1 MSSPTKTYHLVTP
14 KDANGQPIRLFK
26 AREENNVAKAIDQL
40 TGICTG
46 ILADGVVSS
55 KEVEFFASW
64 VQKFAPLEPIWPFT
78 DILKRVE
85 TIFADGHASEE
96 ECEELR
102 GVMEALCGYTN
113 QADPTETYSTSLPL
127 SNPLPDPVIFKEQIF
142 NITGKFAFGTRKK
155 VIEVIEGAGGKALD
169 SSPTRDSHYLIIGL
183 FASRDWAHTSHGR
196 KIQRAVELRDSNSGI
211 AIISEE
217 HWKKFVA

>member
-1 MSSPTKTYHLVTP
+1 MSASRKTFQLASA
-14 KDANGQPIRLFK
+14 KDQHGQPIRLFK

-46 ILADGVVSS
+46 ILADGVVSP

-64 VQKFAPLEPIWPFT
+64 VQRFAPLEPIWPFT

-85 TIFADGHASEE
+85 TIFAYGRASEE

-113 QADPTETYSTSLPL
+113 QADPTETYSTTLPL
-127 SNPLPDPVIFKEQIF
+127 NNPFPDPVIFKERIF

-155 VIEVIEGAGGKALD
+155 VVEVIEGAGGKALD

-196 KIQRAVELRDSNSGI
+196 KIERAVELRDSNSGI

>member
-1 MSSPTKTYHLVTP
+1 MTSPGKIYHLTIP
-14 KDANGQPIRLFK
+14 KDIHGQPLRLFK
-26 AREENNVAKAIDQL
+26 AREENNTAKAIDQL

-46 ILADGVVSS
+46 ILADGVVSP

-64 VQKFAPLEPIWPFT
+64 VQKFTPLEPIWPFT

-85 TIFADGHASEE
+85 IIFADGRASEE

-102 GVMEALCGYTN
+102 GVMEALCGYTK
-113 QADPTETYSTSLPL
+113 QADPTETYSTNLPL
-127 SNPLPDPVIFKEQIF
+127 NNPLPDPVVFKERVFI
-142 NITGKFAFGTRKK
+142 ITGKFAFGTRKK
-155 VIEVIEGAGGKALD
+155 VVEVIEGAGGKALD

-196 KIQRAVELRDSNSGI
+196 KIERAVELRESGSGI

-217 HWKKFVA
+217 HWKRFLV

>member
-1 MSSPTKTYHLVTP
+1 MSSPERIYRLVTS
-14 KDANGQPIRLFK
+14 KDTDGQPLRLFK

-40 TGICTG
+40 TGICAG
-46 ILADGVVSS
+46 ILADGIVSS

-64 VQKFAPLEPIWPFT
+64 VRKYAPLEPVWPFT
-78 DILKRVE
+78 DVLKRVE
-85 TIFADGHASEE
+85 TIFADGRATEE

-102 GVMEALCGYTN
+102 GVMEALCGYTS

-127 SNPLPDPVIFKEQIF
+127 NDPLPDPLILKDRIC

-155 VIEVIEGAGGKALD
+155 VIETIESVGGKALD
-169 SSPTRDSHYLIIGL
+169 APPTRESNYLIIGL

-196 KIQRAVELRDSNSGI
+196 KIERAVELRESGSGI
-211 AIISEE
+211 AIVSEE
-217 HWKKFVA
+217 HWKRFVA

>member
-1 MSSPTKTYHLVTP
+1 MSSSNTTYHLVTP

-26 AREENNVAKAIDQL
+26 ALEENNVAKAIDQL

-46 ILADGVVSS
+46 ILADGIVSP

-64 VQKFAPLEPIWPFT
+64 VQRFAPLEPIWPFT

-85 TIFADGHASEE
+85 TIFADRRASEE

-102 GVMEALCGYTN
+102 GVMEALCGYTIH
-113 QADPTETYSTSLPL
+113 ADPTEAYSTTLPL
-127 SNPLPDPVIFKEQIF
+127 SNPLPDPVIFKERIF

-155 VIEVIEGAGGKALD
+155 VVEVIEGAGGKALD

-196 KIQRAVELRDSNSGI
+196 KIERAVELRDSNSGI

>member
-1 MSSPTKTYHLVTP
+1 MSHPTKMYNLVTP
-14 KDANGQPIRLFK
+14 KDAHGQPIRLFR

-46 ILADGVVSS
+46 ILADGIVSP

-64 VQKFAPLEPIWPFT
+64 MQKFTPLEPIWPFT

-85 TIFADGHASEE
+85 KIFADGRASED

-113 QADPTETYSTSLPL
+113 QADPAETYSTSLPL
-127 SNPLPDPVIFKEQIF
+127 NNPPPDPVIFKERVF

-155 VIEVIEGAGGKALD
+155 VVEAIETASGKALD
-169 SSPTRDSHYLIIGL
+169 ASPTRESNYLVIGL

-196 KIQRAVELRDSNSGI
+196 KIERAVELRESGSGI

-217 HWKKFVA
+217 HWKRFVT

>member
-1 MSSPTKTYHLVTP
+1 MSSSGRTYHLVIP
-14 KDANGQPIRLFK
+14 KDAHGQPIRLFK
-26 AREENNVAKAIDQL
+26 SREENNVAKAIDQL

-46 ILADGVVSS
+46 ILADGIVSP

-64 VQKFAPLEPIWPFT
+64 VQKFAPLEPTWPFT
-78 DILKRVE
+78 DILKRVDK
-85 TIFADGHASEE
+85 IFADGRATED

-113 QADPTETYSTSLPL
+113 QADPAETYSTSLPL
-127 SNPLPDPVIFKEQIF
+127 NDPLPNPLVLKDRVC
-142 NITGKFAFGTRKK
+142 NITGKFAFGTRKR
-155 VIEVIEGAGGKALD
+155 VIEVIELAGGKALD
-169 SSPTRDSHYLIIGL
+169 ASPTRESNYLIIGL

-196 KIQRAVELRDSNSGI
+196 KIERAVELRETGSGI

-217 HWKKFVA
+217 HWKRFIA

>member
-1 MSSPTKTYHLVTP
+1 MSSPNKTNHLVTP

-46 ILADGVVSS
+46 ILADGVVSP

-85 TIFADGHASEE
+85 TIFADGRASEE

-102 GVMEALCGYTN
+102 GVMEALCGYTK
-113 QADPTETYSTSLPL
+113 QADPAETYSTNLPL
-127 SNPLPDPVIFKEQIF
+127 NNPLPNPVVFKERVF

-155 VIEVIEGAGGKALD
+155 VIEVIEGVGGKALD
-169 SSPTRDSHYLIIGL
+169 SPPTRDSHYLVIGL

-196 KIQRAVELRDSNSGI
+196 KIERAVELRDSNSGI

>member
-40 TGICTG
+40 TGICAG
-46 ILADGVVSS
+46 ILADGIVSPR
-55 KEVEFFASW
+55 EVEFFASW
-64 VQKFAPLEPIWPFT
+64 VKKFAPLEPIWPFT

-85 TIFADGHASEE
+85 TIFADGCVSAE

-102 GVMEALCGYTN
+102 GVMEALCGYTK
-113 QADPTETYSTSLPL
+113 QADPSETYSTNLPL
-127 SNPLPDPVIFKEQIF
+127 NNPLPNPVVFKERVF

-155 VIEVIEGAGGKALD
+155 VLEIIESAGGKALD

-196 KIQRAVELRDSNSGI
+196 KIERAVELRDSNSGI

>member
-1 MSSPTKTYHLVTP
+1 MSPPSKTYHLVTP
-14 KDANGQPIRLFK
+14 KDANGQPVRLFK

-46 ILADGVVSS
+46 ILADGVVSP

-85 TIFADGHASEE
+85 TIFADGRASEE

-102 GVMEALCGYTN
+102 EVMEALCGYTN
-113 QADPTETYSTSLPL
+113 QADPAETYSTNLPL
-127 SNPLPDPVIFKEQIF
+127 NNPLPAPVVFKERVF

-155 VIEVIEGAGGKALD
+155 VVEVIEGAGGKALD

-196 KIQRAVELRDSNSGI
+196 KIERAVELRDSNSGI